1 MTFLRACL
9 AAVRLN
15 LASLRQRIWPALVVV
30 VGVACVVATLLSMLS
45 MTVGLR
51 HTWQRAG
58 SPERAIILSAN
69 AQQEG
74 DGTTVSRA
82 EAQIIKDAPG
92 IARDAKGR
100 AIADPE
106 IINGLVVRRR
116 DTGVRGFIQLRSFG
130 PEALALRP
138 EFRIIAG
145 RMYQSGKHEM
155 VVGAEAPGQFLGVGL
170 GDKITMPDGLWP
182 VVGVFKTNDDL
193 VQSQLVADSDTVMPV
208 LRQTAYTSVTVRL
221 GGANALAMLKRSIT
235 TNPALKVKVERQ
247 SDYFNRSSAQF
258 SDLNDALVYGVGVL
272 LGLGALLAAVNILY
286 SAVMARRCEIA
297 TMRALGFGAVPVALA
312 VAVEGLLLSLSGA
325 VIGAS
330 VAYGLFNGVQDV
342 SQNVAF
348 HLTFSPAM
356 IALGFAWALSIGL
369 LGGVLPAIHAA
380 RLPVA
385 DGLRAS

>member
-1 MTFLRACL
+1 MIFLRACL

-58 SPERAIILSAN
+58 SPERAIILPAT
-69 AQQEG
+69 AQREG
-74 DGTTVSRA
+74 DGAVSRA

-106 IINGLVVRRR
+106 ITTGLVVRRR
-116 DTGVRGFIQLRSFG
+116 ETGGRGNIQLRSFG
-130 PEALALRP
+130 PEGLALRP

-145 RMYQSGKHEM
+145 RMYQPGKHEM
-155 VVGAEAPGQFLGVGL
+155 VVGAEAPGQFIGVGL

-182 VVGVFKTNDDL
+182 VVGIFRTNDDL

-208 LRQTAYTSVTVRL
+208 LRKTAYTSVTVRL
-221 GGANALAMLKRSIT
+221 GGANALAMLSRAIT
-235 TNPALKVKVERQ
+235 TNPALAVKVERQ
-247 SDYFNRSSAQF
+247 SDYYNRRSAQF

-286 SAVMARRCEIA
+286 SAVMARSREIA
-297 TMRALGFGAVPVALA
+297 TMRALGFGAAPVALA
-312 VAVEGLLLSLSGA
+312 VAVEGLLLALAGA
-325 VIGAS
+325 VIGAA

-342 SQNVAF
+342 SGNVAF
-348 HLTFSPAM
+348 HLIISPAM
-356 IALGFAWALSIGL
+356 IALGLAWALCIGL
-369 LGGVLPAIHAA
+369 LGGVLPAFHAA

>member
-1 MTFLRACL
+1 MIFLRACL

-15 LASLRQRIWPALVVV
+15 LAGLRQRIWPALVVV

-45 MTVGLR
+45 LTVGLR
-51 HTWQRAG
+51 QTWQRAG

-92 IARDAKGR
+92 IARDTKGR

-155 VVGAEAPGQFLGVGL
+155 VVGAEAPGQFIGVGL

-182 VVGVFKTNDDL
+182 VVGVFKSNDDL

-208 LRQTAYTSVTVRL
+208 LRQTAYTSVTVQL

-272 LGLGALLAAVNILY
+272 LGLGALLSAVNILY

-356 IALGFAWALSIGL
+356 IALGFAWALSKLGL
-369 LGGVLPAIHAA
+369 SVIAMVKSAMA
-380 RLPVA
+380 F
-385 DGLRAS
+385 S

>member
-1 MTFLRACL
+1 MIFLRTCL

-58 SPERAIILSAN
+58 SPDRAIILPIN
-69 AQQEG
+69 ARQEG
-74 DGTTVSRA
+74 DGAVSRA
-82 EAQIIKDAPG
+82 EAEIIKDAPG

-106 IINGLVVRRR
+106 ITTFLIVRRR
-116 DTGVRGFIQLRSFG
+116 DTGGRGFIQLRSFG
-130 PEALALRP
+130 PEGLPLRP
-138 EFRIIAG
+138 EFRIVAG
-145 RMYQSGKHEM
+145 RMYQPGKHEM
-155 VVGAEAPGQFLGVGL
+155 VVGAEAPGQFVGVGL

-208 LRQTAYTSVTVRL
+208 LRQTGYTSVTVRL
-221 GGANALAMLKRSIT
+221 AGPNALAMLTRAIT
-235 TNPALKVKVERQ
+235 TNPALTVTAERQ
-247 SDYFNRSSAQF
+247 SDYFNRRSAQF
-258 SDLNDALVYGVGVL
+258 SDLNDALVYGVSLL
-272 LGLGALLAAVNILY
+272 LGLGALLAAVNILH
-286 SAVMARRCEIA
+286 STVMARSCEIA
-297 TMRALGFGAVPVALA
+297 TMRALGFGAAPVALA
-312 VAVEGLLLSLSGA
+312 VAAEGLLLALAGA

-330 VAYGLFNGVQDV
+330 LAYGLFSGVQGV
-342 SQNVAF
+342 SNNVAF
-348 HLTFSPAM
+348 HHTISPAM
-356 IALGFAWALSIGL
+356 IALGLVWALSIGL
-369 LGGVLPAIHAA
+369 LGGVLPALHAA
-380 RLPVA
+380 RLPIA

>member
-1 MTFLRACL
+1 MIFLRAGL

-58 SPERAIILSAN
+58 SPERAIILPAT
-69 AQQEG
+69 AQREG
-74 DGTTVSRA
+74 DGAVSRA
-82 EAQIIKDAPG
+82 EARIIKDAPG
-92 IARDAKGR
+92 IARDARGR

-106 IINGLVVRRR
+106 ITTGLVVRRR
-116 DTGVRGFIQLRSFG
+116 GGGRGNIQLRSFG
-130 PEALALRP
+130 PEGLALRP
-138 EFRIIAG
+138 EFRIVAG
-145 RMYQSGKHEM
+145 RMYQPGKHEM
-155 VVGAEAPGQFLGVGL
+155 VVGAEAPGQFRGVGL

-208 LRQTAYTSVTVRL
+208 LRKTAYTSVTVRL
-221 GGANALAMLKRSIT
+221 GGANALAALKRSIT
-235 TNPALKVKVERQ
+235 TNPALKVQVERQ
-247 SDYFNRSSAQF
+247 SDYYNRRSAQF

-286 SAVMARRCEIA
+286 SAVMARAREIA
-297 TMRALGFGAVPVALA
+297 TMRALGFGAAPVALA
-312 VAVEGLLLSLSGA
+312 VAVEGLLLALAGA
-325 VIGAS
+325 GIGTAI
-330 VAYGLFNGVQDV
+330 AYGLFNGVQDI
-342 SQNVAF
+342 SQNTAF
-348 HLTFSPAM
+348 HLIFSPAM
-356 IALGFAWALSIGL
+356 IALGLAWALMIGL

-380 RLPVA
+380 RLSIV

>member
-1 MTFLRACL
+1 MIFLRAGL

-58 SPERAIILSAN
+58 SPERAIILPAT
-69 AQQEG
+69 AQREG
-74 DGTTVSRA
+74 DGAVSRA

-92 IARDAKGR
+92 IARDARGR

-106 IINGLVVRRR
+106 ITTGLVVRRQ
-116 DTGVRGFIQLRSFG
+116 GGGRGNIQLRSFG
-130 PEALALRP
+130 PEGLALRP
-138 EFRIIAG
+138 EFRIVAG
-145 RMYQSGKHEM
+145 RMYQPGKHEM
-155 VVGAEAPGQFLGVGL
+155 VVGAEAPGQFRGVGL

-208 LRQTAYTSVTVRL
+208 LRKTVYTSVTVRL
-221 GGANALAMLKRSIT
+221 GGADALAALKRSIT
-235 TNPALKVKVERQ
+235 TNPALKVQVERQ
-247 SDYFNRSSAQF
+247 SDYYNRRSAQF

-286 SAVMARRCEIA
+286 SAVMARAGEIA
-297 TMRALGFGAVPVALA
+297 TMRALGFGATPVALA
-312 VAVEGLLLSLSGA
+312 VAVEGLLLALAGA
-325 VIGAS
+325 GIGTAI
-330 VAYGLFNGVQDV
+330 AYGLFNGVQDI
-342 SQNVAF
+342 SQNTAF
-348 HLTFSPAM
+348 HLIFSPAM
-356 IALGFAWALSIGL
+356 IALGLAWALMIGL

-380 RLPVA
+380 RLSIV

>member
-9 AAVRLN
+9 AAVWLN
-15 LASLRQRIWPALVVV
+15 LAGLRQRIWPALVVV

-58 SPERAIILSAN
+58 SPERAIILHAT

-106 IINGLVVRRR
+106 IITGLVVRRR
-116 DTGVRGFIQLRSFG
+116 DTGGRGFIQLRSFG

-145 RMYQSGKHEM
+145 RMIQPGKHEM

-221 GGANALAMLKRSIT
+221 GGANALTMLTRAMT
-235 TNPALKVKVERQ
+235 TNPALAVKAERQ
-247 SDYFNRSSAQF
+247 SDYFNRDAAQF
-258 SDLNDALVYGVGVL
+258 SDLNDALVYGVSLL

-286 SAVMARRCEIA
+286 SAVMARRREIA
-297 TMRALGFGAVPVALA
+297 TLRALGFGAAAVALA
-312 VAVEGLLLSLSGA
+312 VAVEGLLLSLAGA
-325 VIGAS
+325 AIGAS
-330 VAYGLFNGVQDV
+330 LAYGLFNGVQDI

-348 HLTFSPAM
+348 HLIVSPAM
-356 IALGFAWALSIGL
+356 IALGLAWALCIGL

>member
-15 LASLRQRIWPALVVV
+15 LAGLRQRIWPALVVV

-106 IINGLVVRRR
+106 IMTGLVVRRR

-155 VVGAEAPGQFLGVGL
+155 VVGAEAPGQFLGVDL

-221 GGANALAMLKRSIT
+221 VGANALAMLKRSIT

-312 VAVEGLLLSLSGA
+312 VAVEGFLLSLSGA

>member
-9 AAVRLN
+9 AAVWLN
-15 LASLRQRIWPALVVV
+15 LVSLRQRIWPALVVV

-58 SPERAIILSAN
+58 SPDRAIILHAT
-69 AQQEG
+69 AQEEG
-74 DGTTVSRA
+74 DGTVVSRA
-82 EAQIIKDAPG
+82 EAEIIKDAPG

-106 IINGLVVRRR
+106 IITGLVVRRR
-116 DTGVRGFIQLRSFG
+116 DTDGRGFIQLRSFG
-130 PEALALRP
+130 PDALALRP
-138 EFRIIAG
+138 EFRIVAG
-145 RMYQSGKHEM
+145 RMYQPGKHEM

-170 GDKITMPDGLWP
+170 GDQVSMPDGLWP

-193 VQSQLVADSDTVMPV
+193 VQSQLVADSDSVMPV

-221 GGANALAMLKRSIT
+221 GGANALAMLKRAMT
-235 TNPALKVKVERQ
+235 TNPALAVKVERQ
-247 SDYFNRSSAQF
+247 SDYYNRSSAQF
-258 SDLNDALVYGVGVL
+258 SDLNDALVYGVSIL

-297 TMRALGFGAVPVALA
+297 TMRALGFGAAPVALA
-312 VAVEGLLLSLSGA
+312 VAVEGLLLALAGA
-325 VIGAS
+325 IIGAS
-330 VAYGLFNGVQDV
+330 VAYGLFNGVQGV
-342 SQNVAF
+342 SGNVAF
-348 HLTFSPAM
+348 HLTISPEM
-356 IALGFAWALSIGL
+356 IALGLAWALSIGL
-369 LGGVLPAIHAA
+369 LGGALPAIHAA

-385 DGLRAS
+385 EGLRAS

>member
-1 MTFLRACL
+1 MIFLRACL
-9 AAVRLN
+9 AAVWLN
-15 LASLRQRIWPALVVV
+15 LVSLRQRIWPALVVV

-58 SPERAIILSAN
+58 SPDRAIILPAN
-69 AQQEG
+69 ARGEG
-74 DGTTVSRA
+74 DGTVSRA

-106 IINGLVVRRR
+106 IMTGLVVRRR
-116 DTGVRGFIQLRSFG
+116 DTGGRGYILLRSFG

-138 EFRIIAG
+138 EFHIIAG
-145 RMYQSGKHEM
+145 RMVRPGKHEM
-155 VVGAEAPGQFLGVGL
+155 VVGAEAPGQFAGVGL

-193 VQSQLVADSDTVMPV
+193 VQSQLVADTDTVMPV

-221 GGANALAMLKRSIT
+221 AGANALARLTRAIT
-235 TNPALKVKVERQ
+235 TNPALTVTAERQ
-247 SDYFNRSSAQF
+247 SDFYNRRSAQF
-258 SDLNDALVYGVGVL
+258 SDLNDALVYGVSLL

-286 SAVMARRCEIA
+286 SAVMARRREIA

-312 VAVEGLLLSLSGA
+312 VAVEGLLLALAGA
-325 VIGAS
+325 GFGAA
-330 VAYGLFNGVQDV
+330 VAYGLFNGVQDI
-342 SQNVAF
+342 SDNVAF
-348 HLTFSPAM
+348 HLTISPAM
-356 IALGFAWALSIGL
+356 IALGLGWALSIGL
-369 LGGVLPAIHAA
+369 LGGVLPAVHAA

>member
-1 MTFLRACL
+1 MIFPRACL

-51 HTWQRAG
+51 HTWERAG
-58 SPERAIILSAN
+58 SPDRAIILPAT
-69 AQQEG
+69 ARQEG
-74 DGTTVSRA
+74 DGDVSRA

-116 DTGVRGFIQLRSFG
+116 DTGGRGFIQLRSFG
-130 PEALALRP
+130 PEGLALRP
-138 EFRIIAG
+138 EFRITAG

-193 VQSQLVADSDTVMPV
+193 VQSQLVADTDTVMPV
-208 LRQTAYTSVTVRL
+208 LRQNAYSSVTVRL
-221 GGANALAMLKRSIT
+221 AGANALAMLKRAIT
-235 TNPALKVKVERQ
+235 TNPALTVTVERQ
-247 SDYFNRSSAQF
+247 SDYYNRRSSEF

-286 SAVMARRCEIA
+286 SAVMARRREIA
-297 TMRALGFGAVPVALA
+297 TMRALGFGAAPVALA
-312 VAVEGLLLSLSGA
+312 VAVEGLLLALAGA
-325 VIGAS
+325 GVGAS
-330 VAYGLFNGVQDV
+330 LAFGLFNGVQDV
-342 SQNVAF
+342 SRNVAF
-348 HLTFSPAM
+348 HLTVSPAM
-356 IALGFAWALSIGL
+356 IALGLGWALCIGL